1 MLTKAVPK
9 NPNYSQRT
17 GTRLGD
23 IVYVRYYDAVLF
35 KDTLSSQIKP
45 LLREA
50 VGWLDF
56 ENTEY
61 IRLVWERYAEPTIN
75 EESRIRQTGLAIRR
89 SDIIEMRKV
98 A

>member
-1 MLTKAVPK
+1 MRTKAVPK
-9 NPNYSQRT
+9 NQNRSQPT
-17 GTRLGD
+17 KTHVGD
-23 IVYVRYYDAVLF
+23 VVYVRYYDAVLF

-89 SDIIEMRKV
+89 SDIIEVKKV

>member
-9 NPNYSQRT
+9 NQNYSQRT